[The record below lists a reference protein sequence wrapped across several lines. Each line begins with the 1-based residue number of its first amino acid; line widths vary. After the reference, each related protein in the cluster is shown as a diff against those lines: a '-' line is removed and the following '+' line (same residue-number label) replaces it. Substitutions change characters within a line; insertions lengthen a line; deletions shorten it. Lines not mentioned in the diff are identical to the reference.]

1 MQVMDQA
8 DPSSA
13 QGVPMV
19 FDRFREW
26 RRDAPGFVERQ
37 NGIPGEG
44 SVIEPFPFDV

>member
-8 DPSSA
+8 DPSTA

-26 RRDAPGFVERQ
+26 RSDARGFVDRE
-37 NGIPGEG
+37 NGIPDEG
-44 SVIEPFPFDV
+44 SVIEPFSFDA